1 MPSKLFCRLEAG
13 SQPGQSEDD
22 AARYLLARLR
32 HGGR

>member
-13 SQPGQSEDD
+13 SQPSQSEDD
-22 AARYLLARLR
+22 AARYVRALLR